1 MLTSINNQ
9 ECISD
14 MYIEENECFNEIITI
29 NLEDKN
35 YRAGHF
41 ALIGINYFNYRYDS

>member
-9 ECISD
+9 DCITD

-41 ALIGINYFNYRYDS
+41 ALNKNGDMIVE